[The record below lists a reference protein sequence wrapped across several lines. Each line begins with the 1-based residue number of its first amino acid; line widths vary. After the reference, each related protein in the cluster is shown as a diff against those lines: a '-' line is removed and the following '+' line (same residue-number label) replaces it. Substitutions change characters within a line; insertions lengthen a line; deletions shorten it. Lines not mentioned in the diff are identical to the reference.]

1 MTLDYGVG
9 SPVQTI
15 VSAGDKRSADMVV
28 LGTHGTGPLDSLLCG
43 SVSNDVVAH
52 SHRPILLIRERM
64 PTSES
69 LKRIAICLDESDQSL
84 RVQGFFT
91 EHVDLFEQG
100 TSFTLIH
107 VQKSAEDEQANGFA
121 ETGTIANEV
130 EAILTR
136 AGMNVSTKTLYGD
149 VGDVIAEHAEEENYD
164 MIVMGS
170 HGYSSVS
177 ATLLGSVT
185 MTVAS
190 ECDVPLLIVR

>member
-1 MTLDYGVG
+1 MT
-9 SPVQTI
+9 
-15 VSAGDKRSADMVV
+15 
-28 LGTHGTGPLDSLLCG
+28 SL
-43 SVSNDVVAH
+43 
-52 SHRPILLIRERM
+52 
-64 PTSES
+64 
-69 LKRIAICLDESDQSL
+69 DQSL

-170 HGYSSVS
+170 PRLQFRLRHAARLRHDDGCERV
-177 ATLLGSVT
+177 
-185 MTVAS
+185 
-190 ECDVPLLIVR
+190 

>member
-1 MTLDYGVG
+1 MGK
-9 SPVQTI
+9 PH
-15 VSAGDKRSADMVV
+15 AWR
-28 LGTHGTGPLDSLLCG
+28 
-43 SVSNDVVAH
+43 VA
-52 SHRPILLIRERM
+52 L
-64 PTSES
+64 T
-69 LKRIAICLDESDQSL
+69 
-84 RVQGFFT
+84 
-91 EHVDLFEQG
+91 
-100 TSFTLIH
+100 
-107 VQKSAEDEQANGFA
+107 NGFA

-130 EAILTR
+130 ESILTR

>member
-1 MTLDYGVG
+1 
-9 SPVQTI
+9 
-15 VSAGDKRSADMVV
+15 
-28 LGTHGTGPLDSLLCG
+28 
-43 SVSNDVVAH
+43 
-52 SHRPILLIRERM
+52 M

-130 EAILTR
+130 ESILTR

-190 ECDVPLLIVR
+190 ECEVPLLIVR

>member
-1 MTLDYGVG
+1 MCV
-9 SPVQTI
+9 SEEFQTC
-15 VSAGDKRSADMVV
+15 
-28 LGTHGTGPLDSLLCG
+28 LLRLRQ
-43 SVSNDVVAH
+43 VF
-52 SHRPILLIRERM
+52 R
-64 PTSES
+64 
-69 LKRIAICLDESDQSL
+69 CLPHDESDQSL

-130 EAILTR
+130 ESILTR